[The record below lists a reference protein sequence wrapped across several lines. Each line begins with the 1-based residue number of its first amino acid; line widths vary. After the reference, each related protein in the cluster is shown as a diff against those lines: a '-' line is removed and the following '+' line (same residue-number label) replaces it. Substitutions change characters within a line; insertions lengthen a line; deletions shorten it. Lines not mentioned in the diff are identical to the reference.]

1 MPSSVR
7 LLKPPKILPPP
18 WDGGPVVAGDRRG
31 LDVGNE
37 RHGVEVVDRGL
48 AFRAVRADHEV
59 HRDLLVEVA
68 ERAEDLGPAVL
79 RRIPAEADA
88 RGPAPGEV
96 DLLRAVARVHLL
108 VVVAQAEADRE
119 ARRERHR
126 ILQKERPDPLIRGG
140 VQLRGRDVVGQ
151 ARRRDRP
158 VEVGVD
164 RLARVAGVLVDRD
177 LLAARHPLDDVG
189 LVLEE
194 LDAALEL
201 VHPHVLGGGD
211 RAHVPLEVLFLDQA
225 EAARLEVVD
234 RIDVLDLVPARER
247 RIDVV
252 LLVVHG
258 ALGRDRPAG
267 AEETRVAQGIVAA
280 AEALLADERRVRTV
294 LAADAVGVRPV
305 VGSGILEV
313 AADQS
318 VRAADHPGQLGRA
331 QVAVRI
337 GVRRSPRLGPV
348 GDGPFDRVLHAVVGA
363 EKPQAVLHDVAAEV
377 EAIVET
383 VVARREREQ
392 VRVLGM
398 LVVGLE
404 RVVVVVDEGVAVEVV
419 AAGLRDDVDD
429 AAGGA
434 AVLGLVTAGLDLE
447 LLDELVVEIF
457 PLRAVLDA
465 VGDHAVDDEPVLEA
479 RRPVDDHR
487 VGEVGRVRRLRRDA
501 GRDLG
506 DGGVAAPRRQRV
518 DLAIGDAV
526 SDRRRS
532 LVDEGGLSGHDDLRG
547 GRRSQAEIARRGLA
561 ECDDRLPFV
570 AGETLEDGR
579 HLVRARRQ
587 QDQAVV
593 PRGVRHRRA
602 YALEGRA
609 AALDGHPG
617 KRSALLVGHLA
628 GDVAGGLRRQEERRE
643 RHRRKGERQPKASHG
658 TSQYESANDASTRFP
673 RAAEARATSTLPDAM
688 W

>member
-18 WDGGPVVAGDRRG
+18 CGRGAVVAGDRRG

-48 AFRAVRADHEV
+48 ALRAVRADDEV

-68 ERAEDLGPAVL
+68 EGAEDLGPAVL

-96 DLLRAVARVHLL
+96 DLLRAVARIHLL

-119 ARRERHR
+119 ARRERHG

-164 RLARVAGVLVDRD
+164 RLARVSGVLEDRD

-194 LDAALEL
+194 LDSALEL

-211 RAHVPLEVLFLDQA
+211 RAHVPLEVLLLDQA
-225 EAARLEVVD
+225 EAARLEVID
-234 RIDVLDLVPARER
+234 RVDVLDLVPAGER

-267 AEETRVAQGIVAA
+267 AEKARVAQGIVAA

-305 VGSGILEV
+305 IGSGILEV
-313 AADQS
+313 AADQR
-318 VRAADHPGQLGRA
+318 VRTADHPGQLGRA

-337 GVRRSPRLGPV
+337 GVRRPPRLRPV
-348 GDGPFDRVLHAVVGA
+348 GHGPLDRVFHAVVGA
-363 EKPQAVLHDVAAEV
+363 EKPEAVLHDVAAEV
-377 EAIVET
+377 EPVVET

-429 AAGGA
+429 AARRA
-434 AVLGLVTAGLDLE
+434 AVLGLVAAGLDLE
-447 LLDELVVEIF
+447 LLDELVVEVL

-479 RRPVDDHR
+479 GRPVDDHR
-487 VGEVGRVRRLRRDA
+487 VGEIGRVRGLRRDA
-501 GRDLG
+501 RRDLG

-526 SDRRRS
+526 SDGRRG
-532 LVDEGGLSGHDDLRG
+532 LVDEGGLSGYDDLRG
-547 GRRSQAEIARRGLA
+547 GRRSQAEIAGRGLA
-561 ECDDRLPFV
+561 ERDDRLPFV

-579 HLVRARRQ
+579 HLVGARRQ

-593 PRGVRHRRA
+593 PRGVRHHRA

-609 AALDGHPG
+609 AALDGDPG
-617 KRSALLVGHLA
+617 KRAALLVGHLA

-658 TSQYESANDASTRFP
+658 TSQ
-673 RAAEARATSTLPDAM
+673 
-688 W
+688 